1 MASLSEDDHK
11 VIKHCPLND
20 SLGRARELLQEV
32 ERSYA
37 LVSSVDGAED
47 GPEHDLQDVVLHLL
61 ATLMGTRAAYRMRSK
76 VNSQSIASDLAGHF
90 TRVQTGDFNYTYYRP
105 LVNLII
111 RDAPDLD
118 IWSAVFDLIS
128 EVSRVS
134 PPPNIPPA
142 SEGTP
147 IKHSSASQQGSEQ
160 SRRHV
165 DPKVF
170 DEIKDCIYRDAEG
183 FFEKYFEGKDWGD
196 RAQKA
201 FDLVKNEY
209 IDRRWS
215 TLLNSPT
222 QDDVVGWIFRLQDEF
237 LPNEQRRYYTIK
249 LPNELTGA
257 ESKRQTDLIVKR
269 KTGEPEPSG
278 VKHDWRDIDV
288 IGELK
293 ASEVGV
299 KRCYSPGP
307 FDIHNKPKR
316 FVQVI
321 AGYIMMNEDELGRD
335 TFTERDGDR
344 RFINIKQDGSEMAKR
359 LQLKPDPLT
368 HQRAIVCRGTACY
381 LTKAPDSEDWN
392 HVTKFSWTSDRR
404 KPEANLL
411 RLANQ
416 KGVEGIARLVSHCSV
431 TSMEDMRSG
440 LVFKKPY
447 SFRGTSGVASSF
459 LQSFSQSQPPSI
471 LSQSFGELRGL
482 SIAQSTG
489 ERTSLRKRKSA
500 DVDIKPSKRS
510 RRSNPLQNE
519 VTYDVEDAQGASL
532 LTPAD
537 GSYDNRILRCLVI
550 YPAGRPIYK
559 YESLP
564 ELLEALRDAIKAHR
578 SLYSKGNILHR
589 DISENNIIITDSK
602 KTGHAGMLIDM
613 DLAKELGSGRSGSRY
628 RTGTM
633 EFMAIEVLFN
643 IDHTYRHDLES
654 FFYIFIWQCGR
665 RGWEFTGNLKR
676 QPTHSQLTQ
685 WYTGSYT
692 DIAIAKHG
700 MVDTNVFELVLAN
713 EFPPEFECL
722 KPLCREL
729 RGILFP
735 IRDNAIFVG
744 TPKDP
749 EILYGPIIK
758 AFDRAIEA
766 MGG

>member
-1 MASLSEDDHK
+1 MHPTWTS
-11 VIKHCPLND
+11 
-20 SLGRARELLQEV
+20 G
-32 ERSYA
+32 
-37 LVSSVDGAED
+37 
-47 GPEHDLQDVVLHLL
+47 VLFLILL
-61 ATLMGTRAAYRMRSK
+61 ARSREC
-76 VNSQSIASDLAGHF
+76 HRHRTF
-90 TRVQTGDFNYTYYRP
+90 RP
-105 LVNLII
+105 RLK
-111 RDAPDLD
+111 AHP
-118 IWSAVFDLIS
+118 SS
-128 EVSRVS
+128 
-134 PPPNIPPA
+134 IPPR
-142 SEGTP
+142 
-147 IKHSSASQQGSEQ
+147 HSWIANRVGE
-160 SRRHV
+160 
-165 DPKVF
+165 KVF
-170 DEIKDCIYRDAEG
+170 DEIRDCTYRDVEG
-183 FFEKYFEGKDWGD
+183 FFEKYFEGKDWRD

-215 TLLNSPT
+215 TLLDSPT

-257 ESKRQTDLIVKR
+257 ESKWQTDLIVKR
-269 KTGEPEPSG
+269 KTGGPEPSD

-293 ASEVGV
+293 ASKDGV
-299 KRCYSPGP
+299 KSTLLQIARYVQDVFACQPTRRYVHAFTICGREMEVWVFDRSGCYSPGC
-307 FDIHNKPKR
+307 FDIHDEPKR

-321 AGYIMMNEDELGRD
+321 AGYIMMNEDELGLD
-335 TFTERDGDR
+335 TFTEWDGDR
-344 RFINIKQDGSEMAKR
+344 RFINIKQDGSETAKR

-368 HQRAIVCRGTACY
+368 HQQAIVCRGTACY

-392 HVTKFSWTSDRR
+392 HVTKFSWTSDRQ
-404 KPEANLL
+404 KPEADLL

-431 TSMEDMRSG
+431 TSMKDMRLG

-447 SFRGTSGVASSF
+447 SFRGTAGVASFFS
-459 LQSFSQSQPPSI
+459 QSFSQFQPPSV
-471 LSQSFGELRGL
+471 LSQSFGGLRGL

-489 ERTSLRKRKSA
+489 ERTSLRKRKSS
-500 DVDIKPSKRS
+500 DVSIKPSKRS
-510 RRSNPLQNE
+510 RSSSQQLNPLQNE
-519 VTYDVEDAQGASL
+519 VTCDVEDAQGASL

-537 GSYDNRILRCLVI
+537 GPYDNRILRCLVI

-559 YESLP
+559 YESPP

-578 SLYSKGNILHR
+578 SLYAKGNILHQ

-613 DLAKELGSGRSGSRY
+613 DLAKELGSGRSGAHC

-633 EFMAIEVLFN
+633 EFMAIEVLLN

-654 FFYIFIWQCGR
+654 FFYIFIWQWGR
-665 RGWEFTGNLKR
+665 RGWEFTRNPKR
-676 QPTHSQLTQ
+676 QPTRSLLMQ
-685 WYTGSYT
+685 WYTGSYEG
-692 DIAIAKHG
+692 IAITKRG
-700 MVDTNVFELVLAN
+700 MVDAKLFELVLAK
-713 EFPPEFECL
+713 EFSPEFECL
-722 KPLCREL
+722 KSLCREL

-735 IRDNAIFVG
+735 IRGNAIFTG